1 MSMPNLAVFGNR
13 DFSLLWWGGLISY
26 LGNWMLTVAVPVT
39 VLEATGSPT
48 AMTAVIAAATGVKL
62 LLGPFVGVLVDR
74 WDRRRVMVGG
84 NLVLAVIVLP
94 YVLVSPSTW
103 WLCAILMAA
112 SAAVSPFVSTS
123 EDALLPRVVPDAQL
137 PAANSLNSLNND
149 LGRLIG
155 PFLGGAAVLLWGLKG
170 VAIADAAT
178 YLVAAALIFFVR
190 GKHRAERTAPV
201 PGKGAVARFLGE
213 FGEGVKL
220 TAANPVLRVVF
231 GFFLLTFLGE
241 GVFSSMFIAYTERV
255 LDGGPAEYAWL
266 LAAQAVG
273 GILGGL
279 VGARYAGRWSP
290 RLTMGIGAVVFG
302 LIDLFTFNYPKLWM
316 SVVPG
321 VIAMI
326 VVGVPF
332 TLSYS
337 TAQTLVQR
345 STEDAYRGRVFAAR
359 GTLTAAAMLAGTGM
373 AVLLGHSFDVV
384 TVLNVQG
391 AMPILAGLVTLL
403 FLPSLPA
410 KEKPKEPALAQ

>member
-1 MSMPNLAVFGNR
+1 MPRFAVFRNR

-26 LGNWMLTVAVPVT
+26 LGNWMLIVAVPVT
-39 VLEATGSPT
+39 VLEATGSAT
-48 AMTAVIAAATGVKL
+48 AMTAVIAASTGVRL

-84 NLVLAVIVLP
+84 NLVLAVVVLP

-112 SAAVSPFVSTS
+112 SAAVSPFVNTS
-123 EDALLPRVVPDAQL
+123 EDALLPRLVPDEQL

-155 PFLGGAAVLLWGLKG
+155 PFLGGAAVLAWGLTG

-178 YLVAAALIFFVR
+178 YLLAAVLVFFVR
-190 GKHRAERTAPV
+190 GKHRADREEIE
-201 PGKGAVARFLGE
+201 GGMVARFFGE
-213 FGEGVKL
+213 FAQGVKL
-220 TAANPVLRVVF
+220 MAVNPVLRVVF

-255 LDGGPAEYAWL
+255 LHGGPGEYAWL
-266 LAAQAVG
+266 LASQAVG
-273 GILGGL
+273 GIVGGL
-279 VGARYAGRWSP
+279 VSARFAGRWSP
-290 RLTMGIGAVVFG
+290 RLMLGAGIILAG

-332 TLSYS
+332 TLSHT
-337 TAQTLVQR
+337 TAQTLMQR
-345 STEDAYRGRVFAAR
+345 STEDSYRGRVFAAR
-359 GTLTAAAMLAGTGM
+359 GTLTAAAMLAGTGA

-384 TVLNVQG
+384 TVLNIQG
-391 AMPILAGLVTLL
+391 MMPLLAGLVILL
-403 FLPSLPA
+403 FLPSTRVR
-410 KEKPKEPALAQ
+410 EPQREEALTS